1 MEKFIEICTEEI
13 TNQEARSIVID
24 LIHKAKKAQK
34 IAISL
39 VTLKLDE
46 NDETIPL
53 AEVAKFLA
61 ELVVGEG
68 GVGQIEELFNAPSR
82 RESMGKPTAPG
93 TCAMGQKLPRIIVS
107 SNPTPTRCTTT
118 QSSRNSHTRG
128 TPHMKSSAVW

>member
-61 ELVVGEG
+61 ELVVEEG
-68 GVGQIEELFNAPSR
+68 GVGQIEELFNAS
-82 RESMGKPTAPG
+82 SAPG

-107 SNPTPTRCTTT
+107 SNPTSTRCTTT